1 MLHLVQSNK
10 MEVLAAQLCQ
20 QLASDNRTLDNLF
33 TPQPIWVQS
42 PGMAQWLKLQ
52 VAESLGIAANLE
64 FPLPSSFIWNRL
76 YLRLLPDLPKQSA
89 FTKDNMTWKLMAILP
104 DLCQQ
109 PAFGA
114 VAGYLG
120 NVSQPEG
127 LKLFQLCQ
135 KIADLFD
142 QYLVYRPDWLQSWEQ
157 GARVDNLPDSEQEW
171 QAQLWRALGNYTE
184 SLGESPWHRGN
195 LHHSLLEKLQQQDC
209 RSFLP
214 STLLVFGIS
223 ALPAQQLEILDA
235 LARQI
240 EVVIFWFN
248 PSQQYWGDIV
258 DEKRKARAELAKL
271 TQGNDLVDYLDVG
284 NPLLASWG
292 KLGQDFQDMLLERSP
307 QQHDLFVEHPP
318 QNLLEHIQHEILNL
332 TLRGSTEP
340 LSAEALLGQDSSLP
354 RVQIEDTDNSLMLVS
369 CHSRLRELEVLHDH
383 LLAFFREH
391 PDNHPGDVIVMMPD
405 VAAYAPLIH
414 GVFGG
419 HRQELSVPYAI
430 SDRSLS
436 EESPLLNSFI
446 SLNKLHLSRLS
457 LAEVLDILEV
467 PAILRRFELSDAEF
481 AQLRR
486 CLLDVGVRWGLDG
499 EDKQRWQLPTDEQN
513 TWLFGLKRLI
523 SGYAMQTELY
533 VESLQ
538 GKTNII
544 APYAE
549 LEGQS
554 SQVLG
559 KLLLFLQQL
568 TDWLGFCQRQ
578 LPLAERIDW
587 VQIRI
592 EQMYEIDAQD
602 EGVWLGLREAL
613 SELAGHHRHYAE
625 AIDQQVFCQAVQQRL
640 QESGV
645 GQRFL
650 AGSVNFC
657 TLMPMRSVPFKLVC
671 LLGMNDT
678 DYPRQVTPVGFDLMQ
693 HSAGRKGDRSRRL
706 DDKYLFMEALL
717 SARQQLYISFQGR
730 SARDNQA
737 LVPSVLLSE
746 LLDYC
751 RLVYCDSQG
760 NPLGDELIKAQHL
773 QPFHPDYF
781 QVEQPRSF
789 DSYLLTLAKG
799 QSQPPE
805 SKAFMSQNLATIEV
819 QGTLGCEEL
828 ISFLLNP
835 ARGFFQLRWQAR
847 FGYAADSLEEDEPF
861 VLDSLQRYQLLDRLV
876 AWQHSQASD
885 EVLTAR
891 LRAEGLL
898 PGGHAGTLALQ
909 GVIQQ
914 ASTIRDA
921 LMQYCLDHQPK
932 RELLH
937 LELNGISMQG
947 WQDHLY
953 ANQLVLW
960 RAGKVRARDKLSLWL
975 RMLMLCA
982 NGYPLC
988 SAVYV
993 GTDSGTFE
1001 LKGMPQQ
1008 QALEQLSIYV
1018 QAWQNGHNQPLLLLP
1033 ECGWLWLEKGD
1044 MDRVLTSYMGNDFAR
1059 GEGQEA
1065 HTGRIWPDLAMHQ
1078 DEFIAVSDAL
1088 LGPLFNWSQA

>member
-20 QLASDNRTLDNLF
+20 QIANDSRTLDNLF
-33 TPQPIWVQS
+33 APQPIWVQS
-42 PGMAQWLKLQ
+42 PGMAQWLKLK
-52 VAESLGIAANLE
+52 VAESLGIAANLD
-64 FPLPSSFIWNRL
+64 FPLPSSFIWNQL
-76 YLRLLPDLPKQSA
+76 YQRLLPDLPQQSA

-104 DLCQQ
+104 AMCQQ
-109 PAFGA
+109 PAFSA

-120 NVSQPEG
+120 QDEPQG

-142 QYLVYRPDWLQSWEQ
+142 QYLVYRPDWLQAWEQ
-157 GARVDNLPDSEQEW
+157 GERVEQLPDAEQQW
-171 QAQLWRALGNYTE
+171 QALLWRALGQYTE
-184 SLGESPWHRGN
+184 RLGESPWHRGN

-209 RSFLP
+209 RGFLP

-258 DEKRKARAELAKL
+258 DEKRKARAALAQL
-271 TQGNDLVDYLDVG
+271 ADGDELVDYLDVG

-307 QQHDLFVEHPP
+307 EQHDLFVERMP
-318 QNLLEHIQHEILNL
+318 QNLLEHIQYEILNL
-332 TLRGSTEP
+332 TLRGSSEP
-340 LSAEALLGQDSSLP
+340 LSAEALLGQDQNFPRQTIDVDDSSLK
-354 RVQIEDTDNSLMLVS
+354 VVS

-383 LLAFFREH
+383 LLSFFRQC

-405 VAAYAPLIH
+405 VAEYAPLIH

-419 HRQELSVPYAI
+419 HRQELAIPYAI
-430 SDRSLS
+430 SDRSLVQ
-436 EESPLLNSFI
+436 ESPLLNSFI
-446 SLNKLHLSRLS
+446 SLNKLQLSRLT

-467 PAILRRFELSDAEF
+467 PAILRRFELSDGEF
-481 AQLRR
+481 ALLRR

-499 EDKQRWQLPTDEQN
+499 QDKQRWQLPEDQQN

-523 SGYAMQTELY
+523 SGYAMQSELY
-533 VESLQ
+533 ADPSPDGQLP
-538 GKTNII
+538 I
-544 APYAE
+544 APYGE

-568 TDWLGFCQRQ
+568 TDWLSFCQCA
-578 LPLAERIDW
+578 LPLSEKVAW
-587 VQIRI
+587 VLAHI
-592 EQMYEIDAQD
+592 EQMYLVDGDDDA
-602 EGVWLGLREAL
+602 VWLGLREAL
-613 SELAGHHRHYAE
+613 STLADHQHQYAS
-625 AIDQQVFCQAVQQRL
+625 AIEQQVFCQALEQQL

-671 LLGMNDT
+671 LLGMNDA

-706 DDKYLFMEALL
+706 DDKYLFLEALL
-717 SARQQLYISFQGR
+717 SAREQLYISFQGR

-751 RLVYCDSQG
+751 QLVYCDQQG
-760 NPLGDELIKAQHL
+760 CPVGDGLIEIQHL
-773 QPFHPDYF
+773 QPFHVDYF
-781 QVEQPRSF
+781 AAAKPTSF
-789 DSYLLTLAKG
+789 DSYWLNLARG
-799 QSQPPE
+799 QCQPPQ
-805 SKAFMSQNLATIEV
+805 SKAFMVEALPHIEV
-819 QGTLGCEEL
+819 QSTLGCEEL
-828 ISFLLNP
+828 IAFMQNP
-835 ARGFFQLRWQAR
+835 AKGFFQLRWQAR
-847 FGYAADSLEEDEPF
+847 FGYMPDSLEEDEPF

-876 AWQHSQASD
+876 DWQQGSTEQDSLA
-885 EVLTAR
+885 TR

-898 PGGHAGTLALQ
+898 PGGHAGTLALDA
-909 GVIQQ
+909 VMRQ
-914 ASTIRDA
+914 AADIRERLA
-921 LMQYCLDHQPK
+921 QYCLDHQSA
-932 RELLH
+932 RAVLH
-937 LELNGISMQG
+937 LQVAGITLQG

-953 ANQLVLW
+953 ADQLVLW

-982 NGYPLC
+982 NGHQLQ
-988 SAVYV
+988 SAVFV
-993 GTDSGTFE
+993 GTDSAPFV
-1001 LKGMPQQ
+1001 LKGMGPE
-1008 QALEQLSIYV
+1008 QALEHLTVYV
-1018 QAWQNGHNQPLLLLP
+1018 QAWRDGHTQPLLLLP

-1044 MDRVLTSYMGNDFAR
+1044 MDKVLNSFVGNDFVR
-1059 GEGQEA
+1059 GEGQEVHVA
-1065 HTGRIWPDLAMHQ
+1065 RIWPDLSLHE
-1078 DEFIAVSDAL
+1078 DDFIAVSQAM
-1088 LGPLFNWSQA
+1088 LGPLFSWSQA